1 MSNGNHFIIRKIH
14 SLLGIIPIGLFLL
27 EHLFVNSFAGKGPE
41 VFNQKIKFFQEL
53 PFLVFIE
60 ILFIFAPILFH
71 GIYGLWIVV
80 TGQSN
85 ILQYGY
91 YRNWFYV
98 IQRASGVIALFFVF
112 WHVYITRLSSA
123 LYGTPISFEFMAQ
136 QLADPITMAMYVIG
150 LVAATFH
157 FANGLWA
164 FLVSWGI
171 TIGPRSQK
179 VSTWAC
185 TGLFLV
191 LTAVGLKALAAFAG

>member
-1 MSNGNHFIIRKIH
+1 MSNNNHFFIRKLH
-14 SLLGIIPIGLFLL
+14 SLLGVIPIGLFLL
-27 EHLFVNSFAGKGPE
+27 EHLLVNSFAGKGAE

-60 ILFIFAPILFH
+60 IIFIFLPILFH

-80 TGQSN
+80 SGQSN
-85 ILQYGY
+85 VLQYGY
-91 YRNWFYV
+91 YRNWFYA
-98 IQRASGVIALFFVF
+98 IQRASGVIALLFVF

-123 LYGTPISFEFMAQ
+123 LYGTPINFEFMTQ
-136 QLADPITMAMYVIG
+136 QLSDPVTMAAYIIG

-171 TIGPRSQK
+171 TIGPKSQQ

-185 TGLFLV
+185 TGLFVV
-191 LTAVGLKALAAFAG
+191 LTAVGLRALAAFVG